1 MPGWLT
7 LPLLIDLILI
17 GMAMEAGWLV
27 WRHRRASG
35 SRLPPFLLHVMSGL
49 LLLMAA
55 KLAFAKY
62 RLPDRRQAYWV
73 SQGVIHFLDLK
84 LSGIFD
90 PLQSQ
95 NALPHPHR
103 IEK

>member
-17 GMAMEAGWLV
+17 GMAIEAGWLV

-55 KLAFAKY
+55 KLAFQSTDIQIVA
-62 RLPDRRQAYWV
+62 
-73 SQGVIHFLDLK
+73 GVLGLAGIIHFLDLK

-95 NALPHPHR
+95 NALPHSHHT
-103 IEK
+103 ET

>member
-17 GMAMEAGWLV
+17 GMTLETGWLI
-27 WRHRRASG
+27 WRHRRAGASG
-35 SRLPPFLLHVMSGL
+35 LPPFLLHVISGL
-49 LLLMAA
+49 LLLAA
-55 KLAFAKY
+55 TRFALQSTDLQIVAGVLGLA
-62 RLPDRRQAYWV
+62 
-73 SQGVIHFLDLK
+73 GIIHFLDLK

-95 NALPHPHR
+95 NALPHPHHT
-103 IEK
+103 ET